1 MLAYNTAFT
10 FTNSSESNQL
20 VVCCIVLSNSPSLF
34 LFTSLCHTA
43 SQLGVLANNTAFIFT
58 NSGSNPIKVTGQ
70 KGFSNTQ
77 LFKTKKM
84 NFEQLGIGGLDKH
97 LLRVCFHP
105 ALCRSWA
112 LNTSRCA
119 QHSLIV
125 VVLEGFRV

>member
-84 NFEQLGIGGLDKH
+84 NFEQLGIGGLDKQFEAIFRRAFAS
-97 LLRVCFHP
+97 RVFPPSIVQKLGIKHVKV
-105 ALCRSWA
+105 RS
-112 LNTSRCA
+112 T
-119 QHSLIV
+119 
-125 VVLEGFRV
+125 